1 MENTKKKVSSVS
13 SKDASSE
20 TLLILALLIGAFLST
35 LNLTNINIALPTLMT
50 HFDTDMATVQWVVV
64 GFMLT
69 NGLIMPAIGYFT
81 DRFGGRNLF
90 AFGLLILA
98 ISSAFCAM
106 APNIEFLIT
115 ARLLQGISGG
125 IIMPVP
131 FTLVYQFV
139 SRPKQLMT
147 TSIVSVAI
155 ALGTAL
161 GPTIAGLF
169 IDQFG
174 WPSLFLFNIPFALLD
189 CVLVFKFIPH
199 QVFDTGKKLD
209 IIGLVT
215 AAIATVAILF
225 GFNQGS
231 KLGWTS
237 PITIALLLIG
247 VICLGYFIYRELKEQ
262 DPMLNFNV
270 FRYKGFRYTFLFN
283 AVVNIA
289 LCLTPMY
296 MAIFLQSVTGL
307 NALHAGLA
315 MLVPA
320 LFMGIM
326 SPISAKCTNYL
337 SKQVLILLG
346 MLIFLLATW
355 QLSLFTV
362 TTTILIFNIW
372 LSVRYIGIGLMNPLL
387 TDFSMGSVPPAL
399 SGHASAMMNWT
410 RQLLTTITVSMF
422 SLLYNNRLLQYT
434 QEGIGTGLDPIAQQ
448 QLIQANAISD
458 INFYTMLIII
468 ISLPM
473 VYLLKDNILENI

>member
-1 MENTKKKVSSVS
+1 MENQQNTSNNK
-13 SKDASSE
+13 E
-20 TLLILALLIGAFLST
+20 IFLIISLLIGAFLST
-35 LNLTNINIALPTLMT
+35 LNMTNINIALPTLMT
-50 HFDTDMATVQWVVV
+50 HFNTDMATVQWIVV

-90 AFGLLILA
+90 AFGLMTLA
-98 ISSAFCAM
+98 VSSALCAI
-106 APNIEFLIT
+106 APNIEVLIA

-139 SRPKQLMT
+139 SRERQLMT

-161 GPTIAGLF
+161 GPTVAGLF
-169 IDQFG
+169 IDNFG

-189 CVLVFKFIPH
+189 CVLVMKFVPH
-199 QVFDTGKKLD
+199 RAFNVNKKLD
-209 IIGLVT
+209 IAGLL
-215 AAIATVAILF
+215 ASMIATVTILF

-237 PITIALLLIG
+237 PVTIVLLAVG
-247 VICLGYFIYRELKEQ
+247 VTCLTYFIARELKTQ
-262 DPMLNFNV
+262 DAMLNFHV
-270 FRYKGFRYTFLFN
+270 FRYKGFRYTFVFN
-283 AVVNIA
+283 AVANIA
-289 LCLTPMY
+289 LCLTPMF

-307 NALHAGLA
+307 NALEAGLA

-320 LFMGIM
+320 LFMGVM
-326 SPISAKCTNYL
+326 SPVSAKCTKYV
-337 SKQVLILLG
+337 SKQMLILLG

-362 TTTILIFNIW
+362 TTTILAFNIW

-422 SLLYNNRLLQYT
+422 SLLYNSRLLQYT
-434 QEGIGTGLDPIAQQ
+434 KEGIGAGLDSAAQQ

-458 INFYTMLIII
+458 INFYTMIII
-468 ISLPM
+468 VISLPM
-473 VYLLKDNILENI
+473 VYLLKDSILDEHK

>member
-1 MENTKKKVSSVS
+1 MDTNQNTA
-13 SKDASSE
+13 ASRSMSE
-20 TLLILALLIGAFLST
+20 TLLIVSLLIGAFLST
-35 LNLTNINIALPTLMT
+35 LNMTNINITLPTLMT
-50 HFDTDMATVQWVVV
+50 YFHTDMAAVQWIVV

-90 AFGLLILA
+90 TFGLLTLA
-98 ISSAFCAM
+98 VSSALCAL
-106 APNIEFLIT
+106 APTIEVLIA

-139 SRPKQLMT
+139 SRERQLMT

-161 GPTIAGLF
+161 GPTVAGLF
-169 IDQFG
+169 IESYG
-174 WPSLFLFNIPFALLD
+174 WQSLFLFNIPFALLD
-189 CVLVFKFIPH
+189 CILVLKFVPH
-199 QVFDTGKKLD
+199 RAFHTNKKLD
-209 IIGLVT
+209 VFGLI
-215 AAIATVAILF
+215 ASAIATVAILF

-231 KLGWTS
+231 NLGWTS
-237 PITIALLLIG
+237 PITIALLFVG
-247 VICLGYFIYRELKEQ
+247 TVCLVYFILRELKVQ
-262 DPMLNFNV
+262 DPMLNFTV
-270 FRYKGFRYTFLFN
+270 FRYKGFRYTFVFN
-283 AVVNIA
+283 AVANIA
-289 LCLTPMY
+289 LCLTPMF
-296 MAIFLQSVTGL
+296 MAIFLQSVSGL
-307 NALHAGLA
+307 NALEAGLA

-326 SPISAKCTNYL
+326 SPISAKCTKYL
-337 SKQVLILLG
+337 SKQMLILLG

-362 TTTILIFNIW
+362 TTTVLVFNIW

-422 SLLYNNRLLQYT
+422 SLLYNSRLLQYAK
-434 QEGIGTGLDPIAQQ
+434 EGSGRSLDPIAQQ

-458 INFYTMLIII
+458 INFYTMVIIL

-473 VYLLKDNILENI
+473 VYLLKDSLLDNNNS

>member
-1 MENTKKKVSSVS
+1 MESKKNISTNNR
-13 SKDASSE
+13 E
-20 TLLILALLIGAFLST
+20 LLLIISLLIGSFLST
-35 LNLTNINIALPTLMT
+35 LNLTNINIALPTLMS
-50 HFDTDMATVQWVVV
+50 HFNTDMATVQWVVV

-90 AFGLLILA
+90 ACGLLTLA
-98 ISSAFCAM
+98 VSSVLCAI
-106 APNIEFLIT
+106 APTIEVLIA

-139 SRPKQLMT
+139 SRERQLMT

-161 GPTIAGLF
+161 GPTVAGLF
-169 IDQFG
+169 IDKFG

-189 CVLVFKFIPH
+189 FLLVLKFVPNH
-199 QVFDTGKKLD
+199 AFNTNKKLD
-209 IIGLVT
+209 IVSLIA
-215 AAIATVAILF
+215 AAIATIAILF

-237 PITIALLLIG
+237 LTTILLLVFGAIF
-247 VICLGYFIYRELKEQ
+247 LGYFIVRQLKVQ

-283 AVVNIA
+283 AVANIA
-289 LCLTPMY
+289 LCLTPMF

-307 NALHAGLA
+307 NALEAGLA
-315 MLVPA
+315 MLIPA

-326 SPISAKCTNYL
+326 SPISAKCTKLL
-337 SKQVLILLG
+337 SKQLLILLG

-362 TTTILIFNIW
+362 TTTVLTFNIW

-387 TDFSMGSVPPAL
+387 TDFSMASVPPAL

-422 SLLYNNRLLQYT
+422 SLLYNSRLLQYAK
-434 QEGIGTGLDPIAQQ
+434 EGIGTGLDSVAQQ

-458 INFYTMLIII
+458 INFYTMIII
-468 ISLPM
+468 LISLPM
-473 VYLLKDNILENI
+473 VYLLKDKILDNKD

>member
-1 MENTKKKVSSVS
+1 MENQQNTSNNK
-13 SKDASSE
+13 E
-20 TLLILALLIGAFLST
+20 IFLIISLLIGAFLST
-35 LNLTNINIALPTLMT
+35 LNMTNINIALPTLMT
-50 HFDTDMATVQWVVV
+50 HFNTDMATVQWIVV

-98 ISSAFCAM
+98 VSSALCAM
-106 APNIEFLIT
+106 APNIEVLIA

-139 SRPKQLMT
+139 SRERQLMT

-161 GPTIAGLF
+161 GPTVAGLF
-169 IDQFG
+169 IDNFG

-189 CVLVFKFIPH
+189 CILVMKFVPH
-199 QVFDTGKKLD
+199 RAFNVNKKLD
-209 IIGLVT
+209 IAGLL
-215 AAIATVAILF
+215 ASMIATVAILF

-237 PITIALLLIG
+237 PITIALLAVGIT
-247 VICLGYFIYRELKEQ
+247 CLTYFIARELKTQ
-262 DPMLNFNV
+262 DAMLNFHV
-270 FRYKGFRYTFLFN
+270 FRYKGFRYTFVFN
-283 AVVNIA
+283 AVANIA
-289 LCLTPMY
+289 LCLTPMF

-307 NALHAGLA
+307 NALEAGLA

-320 LFMGIM
+320 LFMGVM
-326 SPISAKCTNYL
+326 SPVSAKCTKYV
-337 SKQVLILLG
+337 SKQMLILLG

-362 TTTILIFNIW
+362 TTTILAFNIW

-422 SLLYNNRLLQYT
+422 SLLYNSRLLQYT
-434 QEGIGTGLDPIAQQ
+434 KEGIGAGLDSAAQQ

-458 INFYTMLIII
+458 INFYTMIII
-468 ISLPM
+468 VISLPM
-473 VYLLKDNILENI
+473 VYLLKDSILDEHK

>member
-1 MENTKKKVSSVS
+1 MENQQN
-13 SKDASSE
+13 ASNNE
-20 TLLILALLIGAFLST
+20 EILLIIALLIGAFLST
-35 LNLTNINIALPTLMT
+35 LNMTNINIALPTLMT
-50 HFDTDMATVQWVVV
+50 HFNTDMATVQWIVV

-98 ISSAFCAM
+98 VSSALCAM
-106 APNIEFLIT
+106 APNIEVLIA

-139 SRPKQLMT
+139 SRERQLMT

-161 GPTIAGLF
+161 GPTVAGLF
-169 IDQFG
+169 IDNFG

-189 CVLVFKFIPH
+189 CVLVMKFVPH
-199 QVFDTGKKLD
+199 RAFNVNKKLD
-209 IIGLVT
+209 IAGLL
-215 AAIATVAILF
+215 ASMIATVAILF

-237 PITIALLLIG
+237 PITIALLAIG
-247 VICLGYFIYRELKEQ
+247 VTCLTYFIARELKTQ
-262 DPMLNFNV
+262 DAMLNFHV
-270 FRYKGFRYTFLFN
+270 FRYKGFRYTFVFN
-283 AVVNIA
+283 AVANIA
-289 LCLTPMY
+289 LCLTPMF

-307 NALHAGLA
+307 NALEAGLA
-315 MLVPA
+315 MLIPA

-326 SPISAKCTNYL
+326 SPISAKCTKYI
-337 SKQVLILLG
+337 SKQMLILLG
-346 MLIFLLATW
+346 MLVFLLATW

-362 TTTILIFNIW
+362 TTTVLVFNIW

-422 SLLYNNRLLQYT
+422 SLLYNSRLLQYT
-434 QEGIGTGLDPIAQQ
+434 KEGIGVGLDSAAQQ

-458 INFYTMLIII
+458 INFYTMIII
-468 ISLPM
+468 IVSLPM
-473 VYLLKDNILENI
+473 VYLLKDSILDEHK